1 MSEWHTIDR
10 TGVKDSGGIHMRGVL
25 HRLRWPFSPVP
36 VMMSRFLFRLKCCNA
51 LSHNDFLS
59 CCQKST
65 RSVTCVRDGWSPSEW
80 LLTEVPRRG
89 CGAHPARVLNRL
101 HCFGSNLGGGACRL
115 MTEWRVLVLAP
126 LTKMQR
132 CSSWMHL
139 VSPSL

>member
-10 TGVKDSGGIHMRGVL
+10 TGVERLGGIHIRVGFASLVMAIFPGAGDDVEVFSSL
-25 HRLRWPFSPVP
+25 LQCPFNGY
-36 VMMSRFLFRLKCCNA
+36 L
-51 LSHNDFLS
+51 LS
-59 CCQKST
+59 CCQKPT